1 VSEDWPIST
10 HADPTFTRRAIFHE
24 RHISSV
30 TFKSANLY
38 GNVYIRVGMARA
50 LAVFYRFRA
59 SEGAKFTKIC
69 DSLPWTPINRR
80 AKFDA
85 ASFILGGEIRNR
97 TNKHK
102 ITQTNSKRYMYTSC
116 LSVCADKN
124 LAYCKVMNGTILRCT
139 RSTVDTVKCPCR
151 REITQYFCNDDDD
164 GDDNACNVLEL
175 FSGSSDDTIYLL
187 AIIGGSVA
195 ATVVIATLIG
205 IIAWRVKS
213 TSRSSVA
220 AAAQTSPVSSTPQ
233 ADKWAVH
240 TRVDPSRRDDTGR
253 HNNGY
258 HSDDC
263 DMFYT
268 SHTWSFNIVVCFVG
282 APCIWVHLRYI
293 SWDWL
298 AMLWCRWVFILYTTP
313 LSTLISSLSFNHH
326 LYADD
331 TQLLFSFY
339 PPVLDSTITHLQHAL
354 QHISYGWPL
363 IC

>member
-1 VSEDWPIST
+1 
-10 HADPTFTRRAIFHE
+10 
-24 RHISSV
+24 
-30 TFKSANLY
+30 
-38 GNVYIRVGMARA
+38 MARA
-50 LAVFYRFRA
+50 LAVFFLPISGFWGGKVHKNLWFPA
-59 SEGAKFTKIC
+59 LDADKQACKIWC
-69 DSLPWTPINRR
+69 RQLYPRR
-80 AKFDA
+80 
-85 ASFILGGEIRNR
+85 RNPYR

-205 IIAWRVKS
+205 IIAWRVMS

-220 AAAQTSPVSSTPQ
+220 SSPSAAAQTSPVSSTPP

-268 SHTWSFNIVVCFVG
+268 SHTWSFNIVVCFVDEFIC
-282 APCIWVHLRYI
+282 ATSHEIDSPCYDADECSSCTL
-293 SWDWL
+293 
-298 AMLWCRWVFILYTTP
+298 P
-313 LSTLISSLSFNHH
+313 LSVLLSHHFPLTITFMRMTRNFSSLSIFLFKTPPLLIFNM
-326 LYADD
+326 LFNIYLMDD
-331 TQLLFSFY
+331 R
-339 PPVLDSTITHLQHAL
+339 
-354 QHISYGWPL
+354 
-363 IC
+363 